1 MAFPDRTA
9 IYGIAG
15 SASPAYLTSSLS
27 GSYTPGQTFTLNAAS
42 DWYEITTSGTSSAN
56 PLGTSG
62 PFVLTVDYGTA
73 TEEKILCS
81 LVNVS
86 TGVVTVWTDG
96 SNNGRGYDHTPI
108 SAHSA
113 GSSSSYNVFP
123 VLSAAQVLQ
132 FNKAISTAI
141 ISGTTA
147 SGDLSGTYP
156 NPTVAA
162 IQGKPISVAQATQL
176 SQAGNVVVV
185 GSGSLPRT
193 FTPGEFTVITGTLL
207 NVSVGYL
214 PTAPANGT
222 INTIFNNNGS
232 LTYVTISGGGTDKIA
247 YGGGGST
254 NSSTFNVPVG
264 TTTSLTYSSGVWYG
278 NGSSVYNTG
287 YGGAVYNQL
296 PTLSVATLNAASIH
310 YSSFFGYVRQV
321 VLNNATALSSGT
333 SASLSYLSGPYFT
346 YTSNPTYSYPIVV
359 GPTYDTGSNGRSTTL
374 YLQVNNGST
383 AYLPSSISVDG
394 YQLSASGSTPS
405 LPINGQASPTY
416 TVTAA
421 TGNGTTITYTCANS
435 LTTGTS
441 VNVTGLPVTTGA
453 SLNIAGM
460 TVATATATQF
470 TVTNTTVGTSV
481 GSGTATPVRSF
492 TTYYQGGTTWTSAT
506 PNAYETYTIQ
516 IVNTA
521 SNVSIV
527 YLSKVAAGAGT
538 PITGGGTGATTAS
551 GALANLGGFPLTGGT
566 ISGNLIVASGLT
578 VSGTTTLNS
587 LSVASE
593 IDAGSL
599 TVGGNLTVS
608 GTTTLSGATS
618 SGEVVAP
625 DFKTSGLTGATS
637 ATRYVGGT
645 INGAPTSGTFAVG
658 DFVVDQTGTIWVCT
672 TAGTPG
678 TWTTTISSHLSLRT
692 ASATVGRNEIT
703 IFSGSTA
710 SQTLTAPSSPID
722 GSNWT
727 VINKASVAVTLSF
740 TPSMI
745 PLSSGTGVTTFSVP
759 ASGSYS
765 FINYNGSQWYM
776 VATNSAD
783 QLINV
788 LPTANGGTGLSTLGT
803 AGQVLTVNSGAT
815 GLQYSTAIINGT
827 TAGGDLTGTYPN
839 PTLSGTANV
848 QNIISNNSTVTGT
861 AANLATLSGQYVIS
875 SGILTTA
882 TGNIASLSGSLATL
896 SGQYVSTS
904 GSLTTLSGQFV
915 TLSGQYNTTSGI
927 VTTATGNIASL
938 SGSLATLS
946 GQYVATS
953 GSLTTLSGQFV
964 TLSGQYNTTS
974 GIVTTAT
981 GNIASLSGSL
991 ATLSGQYVATSG
1003 SLTTLSGQFVTLSGQ
1018 YNTTSGIVTNHTSY
1032 IATISGKQI
1041 TDEANIASLSGSLNT
1056 VSGVAYAA
1064 LPISGGTISGN
1075 LIVASGLTVSGTSTH
1090 GGNSTFSGIVTIPN
1104 TTSTT
1109 VPSSGGELIVGT
1121 TLGYSD
1127 VNIIQSMASNV
1138 NNYNQIILQN
1148 TSSGSAASTNFNV
1161 SNNLGT
1167 SGTNY
1172 GEFGINSSNFAGT
1185 GAFSISGNVY
1195 LAAASTD
1202 LAIGTYGNN
1211 AIHFVNNNSAN
1222 DSMTISS
1229 SGLVTIAS
1237 GLTVSGSLTAT
1248 TVTGTN
1254 FLYNANNQT
1263 VTYTG
1268 TLSDS
1273 YAVVMMSG
1281 SSSTIFVVPS
1291 GVYPVGTQ
1299 LNVLRV
1305 ASGVAISGA
1314 AGVTIYST
1322 GATVAVPNLRAQY
1335 SSATIFQSS
1344 SNTWY
1349 VMGDVS

>member
-359 GPTYDTGSNGRSTTL
+359 GTTFDSGNSGYSTTL

-765 FINYNGSQWYM
+765 FINYSGSQWYM

-896 SGQYVSTS
+896 SGQYVS
-904 GSLTTLSGQFV
+904 
-915 TLSGQYNTTSGI
+915 
-927 VTTATGNIASL
+927 
-938 SGSLATLS
+938 
-946 GQYVATS
+946 
-953 GSLTTLSGQFV
+953 
-964 TLSGQYNTTS
+964 
-974 GIVTTAT
+974 
-981 GNIASLSGSL
+981 
-991 ATLSGQYVATSG
+991 TSG